1 MSIVQ
6 TNPAETL
13 DFRQVVQRANRT
25 IRMTKIILG
34 FLTWFAIT
42 ATTWLGLFALDNLL
56 DLPTALRFPFA
67 ITGLIVTI
75 AAFFNCVVE
84 ALRAHRSNEQV
95 ALMLEEQFGIEENVL
110 INTMQFEEM
119 GYSDTQK
126 EFIRETASA
135 ATTGWS
141 HVPIHQ
147 LWQPGRMAKWLA
159 AFAVLMSLWIAY
171 SVVAP
176 DYLNNAL
183 SRYAFAFQDTPPAA
197 AASLIMTPAED
208 LTIAEFDD
216 LDITLD
222 VTRFADSKQLVVY
235 PAIVYREGQGSVAN
249 DGTAGA
255 EVKMRPVVGNPSL
268 YQYTFETVRRSFSF
282 RIFVGGTYTHSV
294 QVTVDG
300 VTRIVESTFT
310 ITPPAYV
317 GQSPREQSGP
327 PYPVKC
333 LPASRLDLLVKLDK
347 PVESLVWQWPAG
359 SVPLQDT
366 GNQVWKGTIEVGD
379 TGGNYDLV
387 AVVKNLPNPIIL
399 SSGSVQLKTD
409 RKPEVH
415 YLDMEMS
422 HVVAPGATLPLR
434 FEGKDDYGMQNMKLT
449 LRRAKVG
456 SQPEAIRDWTFGPA
470 PGEQGQIQKRVDL
483 KIDASVFEPGNKYF
497 LEVHGDDFCPTSDS
511 GVSSALLVTVKDLDT
526 NLADGDSEL
535 KDLYAALERA
545 IVLQKQALE
554 GTQNLSVNIDDVWLD
569 VNRVKREDQ
578 DIQAALDAYRQKI
591 LDIQVNVRETLIKGV
606 QLAPDQSIHLAQ
618 RMQSIA
624 QMEAVDANHRAF
636 AAGRRRLH
644 GGELKRANGFGPG
657 TSFKNTKTQSVRF
670 KSQPARYFGLVIYS
684 AHGWEPRAYLEQLAL
699 VGEDTEEQKSPYLD
713 SSKWKLVA
721 SNVKDAQTALAFKD
735 GASKDGPHKV
745 TLETLPASFVFDMG
759 QQQAVTGI
767 ACKGGG
773 LQSPKGIAVYLTTDQ
788 APEIVP
794 VPLDQKRINGEF
806 KHLKTVQE
814 MIYNQLLA
822 LKGGEFE
829 KLEKDKNLELAKLLG
844 EDRNEAAPSADLAQ
858 AETNEKLKEW
868 TEAEEELDALRK
880 VITSKPTENLDE
892 DDEKDLSDLDLKK
905 LALKRDL
912 EEMAEDLARSEWDFA
927 DKSEID
933 LYEATL
939 HNIQDKLDEKNAEL
953 LALDSDKPKP
963 DMSHNL
969 DTVPQDSSQ
978 EIETGQQAPIAG
990 ALVEP
995 GQNEDAE
1002 DQGKLPDLGELAA
1015 ELPANLSELV
1025 SGLDDLGD
1033 PVPESG
1039 SELMDHNSPSGSPA
1053 SDNLDSASA
1062 AGQMAAQTPNPL
1074 AKTKGRGN
1082 IGRSGQS
1089 DGQMAASKAPAIPD
1103 NEVAM
1108 PARLVAGAG
1117 EDGQIVDEDNAPSSA
1132 IGLGKATGTATGF
1145 ADVGKLPPD
1154 ELNKLKEMLGA
1165 ADHKSKENIRG
1176 LLLALNRHNL
1186 PTTDLKRSLERLRQ
1200 IQSNQQGVD
1209 VRQTL
1214 NEAIKHMRRAETS
1227 LASAYE
1233 LRAQQVAD
1241 GTFSEAHQSDTTGGT
1256 VPAGY
1261 ENMVS
1266 NYFKAVA
1273 EESAKQK

>member
-1 MSIVQ
+1 MSIAQ
-6 TNPAETL
+6 MNPAQTL

-25 IRMTKIILG
+25 IRMTKVMLG
-34 FLTWFAIT
+34 VLTWFAIA
-42 ATTWLGLFALDNLL
+42 ATTWLSLFALDNLF
-56 DLPTALRFPFA
+56 DLPSALRFPFG
-67 ITGLIVTI
+67 IIGLIVTI
-75 AAFFNCVVE
+75 AAFFKCVVG
-84 ALRAHRSNEQV
+84 ALRAHLSNEQV
-95 ALMLEEQFGIEENVL
+95 ALMLEKQFGIEENVL

-119 GYSDTQK
+119 DYSDKQK
-126 EFIRETASA
+126 EFIRATASA

-141 HVPIHQ
+141 HVPLSQ
-147 LWQPGRMAKWLA
+147 LWQPGRMAIWWA
-159 AFAVLMSLWIAY
+159 AFALLMTIWIAY
-171 SVVAP
+171 SVLAP
-176 DYLNNAL
+176 DYLKNAF
-183 SRYAFAFQDTPPAA
+183 SRYAFSFQDTPPAA

-216 LDITLD
+216 LEITLD
-222 VTRFADSKQLVVY
+222 VTKFADGKRLVVY
-235 PAIVYREGQGSVAN
+235 PAIMYREGQGSVAN
-249 DGTAGA
+249 DGTIGA
-255 EVKMRPVVGNPSL
+255 EVKMRPVVGNPNL
-268 YQYTFETVRRSFSF
+268 YQYTFETVRRSFAF

-300 VTRIVESTFT
+300 VAKIVESSFKV
-310 ITPPAYV
+310 TPPAYV
-317 GQSPREQSGP
+317 AQPPREQSGP

-333 LPASRLDLLVKLDK
+333 LPASRLDLLVELDK

-359 SVPLQDT
+359 SVPLQDS

-387 AVVKNLPNPIIL
+387 AVVKNLPEPITL

-409 RKPEVH
+409 RKPEVN

-434 FEGKDDYGMQNMKLT
+434 FEGKDDYGMRDMKLT
-449 LRRAKVG
+449 LRRAKPG
-456 SQPEAIRDWTFGPA
+456 RQPETIRIWTFGPV
-470 PGEQGQIQKRVDL
+470 PGEQDRIQKRVDL

-497 LEVHGDDFCPTSDS
+497 LEVHGNDFCPTTDS
-511 GVSSALLVTVKDLDT
+511 GVSNALLVTVKDLDT
-526 NLADGDSEL
+526 NLADGDSDL

-578 DIQAALDAYRQKI
+578 DIQAALDAYREKI
-591 LDIQVNVRETLIKGV
+591 LALQVDVRETLIKGV
-606 QLAPDQSIHLAQ
+606 QLAPDQSVHMAV

-624 QMEAVDANHRAF
+624 EMEAVEANHRAF
-636 AAGRRRLH
+636 AAGRVRLH
-644 GGELKRANGFGPG
+644 AGELKRANGFGPG
-657 TSFKNTKTQSVRF
+657 TSFRNTKTQSVRF
-670 KSQPARYFGLVIYS
+670 KCQPARYFGLVIYS
-684 AHGWEPRAYLEQLAL
+684 AHGWSPRAFLEQLAL
-699 VGEDTEEQKSPYLD
+699 VGEDTEEKKSPYLG

-721 SNVKDAQTALAFKD
+721 SNVKDAQKAL
-735 GASKDGPHKV
+735 ASKDGPHKV
-745 TLETLPASFVFDMG
+745 TLDSLPASFVFDMG
-759 QQQAVTGI
+759 EEQAVTGI
-767 ACKGGG
+767 ACKGGV
-773 LQSPKGIAVYLTTDQ
+773 QSPKGIAVYLTTDQ
-788 APEIVP
+788 APEIAP
-794 VPLDQKRINGEF
+794 VALDQERIHGEF
-806 KHLKTVQE
+806 MHLKTVQE

-829 KLEKDKNLELAKLLG
+829 RLEKDKNLELAKLLG
-844 EDRNEAAPSADLAQ
+844 EDRDEAAPAADLAQ

-868 TEAEEELDALRK
+868 TEAEEELDALRN

-912 EEMAEDLARSEWDFA
+912 EELAEDLARSEWDFA
-927 DKSEID
+927 DKSEIE

-939 HNIQDKLDEKNAEL
+939 HNIQEKLEEKIPEL

-978 EIETGQQAPIAG
+978 EIETGQQQPISG

-1002 DQGKLPDLGELAA
+1002 DQGKLPDLGELPA
-1015 ELPANLSELV
+1015 ELPANISELV
-1025 SGLDDLGD
+1025 SGLDDLGA

-1082 IGRSGQS
+1082 IGRAGQS
-1089 DGQMAASKAPAIPD
+1089 EGQMAASKAPAIPD

-1132 IGLGKATGTATGF
+1132 IGLGKGTGIATGF

-1186 PTTDLKRSLERLRQ
+1186 PTTDLKRALERLRQ
-1200 IQSNQQGVD
+1200 IQSNKQGVD

-1214 NEAIKHMRRAETS
+1214 NEAMKHLRRAETS

-1233 LRAQQVAD
+1233 LRAQQIAD
-1241 GTFSEAHQSDTTGGT
+1241 GTFKDAHQGDTTGGT

-1273 EESAKQK
+1273 EESARKK

>member
-6 TNPAETL
+6 TNPAQTL
-13 DFRQVVQRANRT
+13 DFRQVVERANRT
-25 IRMTKIILG
+25 IRTTAVVLG

-42 ATTWLGLFALDNLL
+42 ATIWLSLFALDNLL
-56 DLPTALRFPFA
+56 DLPTALRFPFG
-67 ITGLIVTI
+67 IMGLIVTI
-75 AAFFNCVVE
+75 ATFFKSVVG
-84 ALRAHRSNEQV
+84 ALRTHRSNEQV

-119 GYSDTQK
+119 DYSDKQK
-126 EFIRETASA
+126 DFIRATASA

-141 HVPIHQ
+141 HVPLSQ
-147 LWQPGRMAKWLA
+147 LWQPGRMAIWWA
-159 AFAVLMSLWIAY
+159 AFAVLMTIWVAY
-171 SVVAP
+171 SIVAP
-176 DYLNNAL
+176 EYLKNAF
-183 SRYAFAFQDTPPAA
+183 SRYAFAFQDSPPAA

-216 LDITLD
+216 LNITLD
-222 VTRFADSKQLVVY
+222 VTKFAKGKQLVVY

-249 DGTAGA
+249 DGTVGA
-255 EVKMRPVVGNPSL
+255 EVKMRPVVGNPML
-268 YQYTFETVRRSFSF
+268 YQYTFETVRRSFAF
-282 RIFVGGTYTHSV
+282 RTFVGGTYTHSV
-294 QVTVDG
+294 QVTVDAA
-300 VTRIVESTFT
+300 TKIVESSFT
-310 ITPPAYV
+310 VTPPAYV
-317 GQSPREQSGP
+317 AQPSREQSGP

-359 SVPLQDT
+359 NVPLQDT
-366 GNQVWKGTIEVGD
+366 GNQVWKGTIEIGD

-387 AVVKNLPNPIIL
+387 AVVKNLPKPITL

-409 RKPEVH
+409 RKPEVN

-422 HVVAPGATLPLR
+422 QVVTPGATLPLR
-434 FEGKDDYGMQNMKLT
+434 FEGKDDYGMRDMKLT

-456 SQPEAIRDWTFGPA
+456 SPPEAIRNWKFGPA
-470 PGEQGQIQKRVDL
+470 PGEQDRIQKRVDL
-483 KIDASVFEPGNKYF
+483 KIDASVLEPGNKYF
-497 LEVHGDDFCPTSDS
+497 LEVHGDDFCPTTDS
-511 GVSSALLVTVKDLDT
+511 GVSNALLITVKNLDT
-526 NLADGDSEL
+526 NLASSESGMV
-535 KDLYAALERA
+535 DLYAALERA
-545 IVLQKQALE
+545 IVLQRQALE

-569 VNRVKREDQ
+569 VNRVKRGDQ
-578 DIQAALDAYRQKI
+578 DIQAALDAYREKI
-591 LDIQVNVRETLIKGV
+591 LALQVNVRETLIKGV
-606 QLAPDQSIHLAQ
+606 QLAPDQGIHLAV

-624 QMEAVDANHRAF
+624 EMEAVTANHRAF
-636 AAGRRRLH
+636 AAGRARLNA
-644 GGELKRANGFGPG
+644 GPLKRANGFGPG
-657 TSFKNTKTQSVRF
+657 TSFRNTKTQSVRF
-670 KSQPARYFGLVIYS
+670 KSQPARYFGLVIDS
-684 AHGWEPRAYLEQLAL
+684 AHGWSAKAYLEQLAL

-713 SSKWKLVA
+713 SASWKLVS
-721 SNVKDAQTALAFKD
+721 SNVKDAQTALA
-735 GASKDGPHKV
+735 SKDGPHKV
-745 TLETLPASFVFDMG
+745 TLDSLPASFVFDMG
-759 QQQAVTGI
+759 EEQAVTGI
-767 ACKGGG
+767 ACVGSG
-773 LQSPKGIAVYLTTDQ
+773 LQSPKGIAVYLTTEQ
-788 APEIVP
+788 APEIVT
-794 VPLDQKRINGEF
+794 VALDQERINGEF
-806 KHLKTVQE
+806 KYLKTVQE

-844 EDRNEAAPSADLAQ
+844 EDRNEAAPAADLAQ
-858 AETNEKLKEW
+858 TEIDEKLKEW
-868 TEAEEELDALRK
+868 TNAEEELDAMRK

-912 EEMAEDLARSEWDFA
+912 EELAEDLARDEWDFA

-939 HNIQDKLDEKNAEL
+939 HNIQDKLDDKIADL

-969 DTVPQDSSQ
+969 DTVPQDKSR
-978 EIETGQQAPIAG
+978 EIETGQQAPASG

-1002 DQGKLPDLGELAA
+1002 DQGKLANLGELPA
-1015 ELPANLSELV
+1015 ELPLNISELTL
-1025 SGLDDLGD
+1025 GLDDLGA

-1062 AGQMAAQTPNPL
+1062 AGQMTDQTPNPL
-1074 AKTKGRGN
+1074 AKAKGRGN
-1082 IGRSGQS
+1082 LGRSGQS
-1089 DGQMAASKAPAIPD
+1089 EGQMAASKAPAIPD

-1132 IGLGKATGTATGF
+1132 IGLGKGTGTATGF

-1154 ELNKLKEMLGA
+1154 ELNKLKQMMGA

-1200 IQSNQQGVD
+1200 IQSNKQGVD

-1233 LRAQQVAD
+1233 LRAQQIAD
-1241 GTFSEAHQSDTTGGT
+1241 GTFKNAHQSDTTGGT

-1266 NYFKAVA
+1266 AYTKAVA

>member
-6 TNPAETL
+6 TSPTQTL
-13 DFRQVVQRANRT
+13 DFKQVIERANRT
-25 IRMTKIILG
+25 IRMTRVMLG

-42 ATTWLGLFALDNLL
+42 ATIWLSLFALDNLL
-56 DLPTALRFPFA
+56 DLPTALRFPFG

-75 AAFFNCVVE
+75 VAFVKCVVG
-84 ALRAHRSNEQV
+84 ALRTHRSNEQV
-95 ALMLEEQFGIEENVL
+95 ALMLEKQFGIEENVL

-119 GYSDTQK
+119 DYSDKQK
-126 EFIRETASA
+126 DFIRATASA

-141 HVPIHQ
+141 HVPLRE
-147 LWQPGRMAKWLA
+147 LWQPGRMAKWCS
-159 AFAVLMSLWIAY
+159 AFAVLMAIWIAY
-171 SVVAP
+171 SAIAP
-176 DYLNNAL
+176 DYLQNAFT
-183 SRYAFAFQDTPPAA
+183 RYAFAFQDSPPAA
-197 AASLIMTPAED
+197 AASLIMSPAEN

-216 LDITLD
+216 LDISLD
-222 VTRFADSKQLVVY
+222 VTKFADGKQLMIY
-235 PAIVYREGQGSVAN
+235 PAIVYREGQGSVAS
-249 DGTAGA
+249 DGTVGA
-255 EVKMRPVVGNPSL
+255 EVKMRPVIGNPNL
-268 YQYTFETVRRSFSF
+268 YQYTFEAVRRSFSF
-282 RIFVGGTYTHSV
+282 RIFVGGTYTRSV
-294 QVTVDG
+294 QVTVNAA
-300 VTRIVESTFT
+300 TKIVEAGFT

-317 GQSPREQSGP
+317 AQPPREQSGP

-333 LPASRLDLLVKLDK
+333 LPASRLDLTVKLDK

-387 AVVKNLPNPIIL
+387 AVVRNLPNPIIL

-409 RKPEVH
+409 RKPEVN
-415 YLDMEMS
+415 YLDMELS
-422 HVVAPGATLPLR
+422 HVVSPGATLPLR
-434 FEGKDDYGMQNMKLT
+434 FEGKDDYGMQDMKLT

-456 SQPEAIRDWTFGPA
+456 SQPDAIRDWTFGSA
-470 PGEQGQIQKRVDL
+470 PGELDRIQKRVDL

-497 LEVHGDDFCPTSDS
+497 LEVHGNDFCPTTDS
-511 GVSSALLVTVKDLDT
+511 GVSDALLVTVKDLNT
-526 NLADGDSEL
+526 NLADGDSDL

-554 GTQNLSVNIDDVWLD
+554 GTQNLSVNINEVWLD
-569 VNRVKREDQ
+569 VNRVKREDK
-578 DIQAALDAYRQKI
+578 DIQAALDAYREKI
-591 LDIQVNVRETLIKGV
+591 LELQVNVRETLIKGV
-606 QLAPDQSIHLAQ
+606 QLAPDQSIHMAV

-624 QMEAVDANHRAF
+624 KMEAVEANHRAF
-636 AAGRRRLH
+636 AAGRVRLH
-644 GGELKRANGFGPG
+644 AGKLKRANGFGPG
-657 TSFKNTKTQSVRF
+657 TSFNNTRTQSVRF
-670 KSQPARYFGLVIYS
+670 KSQPARYFGLVIDS
-684 AHGWEPRAYLEQLAL
+684 AHGWSPRTYLEQLAL
-699 VGEDTEEQKSPYLD
+699 VGEDTKEKKSPYLD
-713 SSKWKLVA
+713 SSKWKLVD
-721 SNVKDAQTALAFKD
+721 SNVKDARNALAV
-735 GASKDGPHKV
+735 SKGTQAPRV
-745 TLETLPASFVFDMG
+745 LLEKLPATFVFDMG
-759 QQQAVTGI
+759 EEQAVTGI
-767 ACKGGG
+767 ACRGGSEK
-773 LQSPKGIAVYLTTDQ
+773 SPRDIAVYLTTDQ

-794 VPLDQKRINGEF
+794 VALDQERIHGEF

-829 KLEKDKNLELAKLLG
+829 RLEKDKNLELAKLLG
-844 EDRNEAAPSADLAQ
+844 EDRNEAAPAADLAQ

-868 TEAEEELDALRK
+868 TEMEEELDALRN

-939 HNIQDKLDEKNAEL
+939 HNIQDKLDDKIADL

-978 EIETGQQAPIAG
+978 EIETGQQAPISG

-1002 DQGKLPDLGELAA
+1002 DQGKLPNLGELPA
-1015 ELPANLSELV
+1015 ELPANISGLV
-1025 SGLDDLGD
+1025 SGLDDLGA

-1082 IGRSGQS
+1082 IGRAGQS
-1089 DGQMAASKAPAIPD
+1089 EGQMAASKAPAIPD

-1117 EDGQIVDEDNAPSSA
+1117 EDGQIVDEDNAPASA
-1132 IGLGKATGTATGF
+1132 VGLGKGTGTATGF

-1186 PTTDLKRSLERLRQ
+1186 PTTDLKRALERLRQ
-1200 IQSNQQGVD
+1200 IQSNKQGVD

-1233 LRAQQVAD
+1233 LRAQQIAD
-1241 GTFSEAHQSDTTGGT
+1241 GTFKDAHQSDTTGGT

-1273 EESAKQK
+1273 EESARKK

>member
-1 MSIVQ
+1 M
-6 TNPAETL
+6 
-13 DFRQVVQRANRT
+13 DFRQVVQRANGT
-25 IRMTKIILG
+25 IRMTKVMLG
-34 FLTWFAIT
+34 FLTWFAIA

-56 DLPTALRFPFA
+56 DLPSALRFPFA
-67 ITGLIVTI
+67 ITGLIITI
-75 AAFFNCVVE
+75 GAFLKCVVG
-84 ALRAHRSNEQV
+84 ALNTHRSNEQV

-119 GYSDTQK
+119 GYSDKQK
-126 EFIRETASA
+126 DFIRATASA

-141 HVPIHQ
+141 HVPLRE
-147 LWQPGRMAKWLA
+147 LWQPGRMAKWSA
-159 AFAVLMSLWIAY
+159 VFAVLMSLWIAY

-176 DYLNNAL
+176 GYLDNAF
-183 SRYAFAFQDTPPAA
+183 SRYAFSFRDTAPAA
-197 AASLIMTPAED
+197 AASLIMSPAED
-208 LTIAEFDD
+208 RTIAEFDD

-222 VTRFADSKQLVVY
+222 VTKFADGKQLVVY

-249 DGTAGA
+249 DGTVGA
-255 EVKMRPVVGNPSL
+255 EVKMRPVVGNSNL
-268 YQYTFETVRRSFSF
+268 YQYTFETVRRSFAF
-282 RIFVGGTYTHSV
+282 RVFVGGTYTRSV
-294 QVTVDG
+294 QVTVNAA
-300 VTRIVESTFT
+300 TKIVESRFT

-317 GQSPREQSGP
+317 AQPPREQSGP

-359 SVPLQDT
+359 SVPLQDS
-366 GNQVWKGTIEVGD
+366 GNQVWKGTIDVGD

-387 AVVKNLPNPIIL
+387 AVVKNLPKPITL

-409 RKPEVH
+409 RKPEVN
-415 YLDMEMS
+415 YLDMELS
-422 HVVAPGATLPLR
+422 HVVSPGATLPLR
-434 FEGKDDYGMQNMKLT
+434 FEGKDDYGMQDMKLT
-449 LRRAKVG
+449 LRRAKAG
-456 SQPEAIRDWTFGPA
+456 SPPEAIRSWTFGPA
-470 PGEQGQIQKRVDL
+470 PGEQDRIQKRVDL

-497 LEVHGDDFCPTSDS
+497 LEVHGNDFCPTTDS
-511 GVSSALLVTVKDLDT
+511 GVSNALLVTVKNLDT
-526 NLADGDSEL
+526 NLADGDSDL

-545 IVLQKQALE
+545 IVLQKQAME
-554 GTQNLSVNIDDVWLD
+554 GTQNLSVNIDGVWLD
-569 VNRVKREDQ
+569 VNRVKREDK
-578 DIQAALDAYRQKI
+578 DIQSALDAYREKI
-591 LDIQVNVRETLIKGV
+591 LGLQVNVRETLIKGV
-606 QLAPDQSIHLAQ
+606 QLAPDQGIHLAQ

-624 QMEAVDANHRAF
+624 QMEAVEANHRAF
-636 AAGRRRLH
+636 AAGRARLNA
-644 GGELKRANGFGPG
+644 GELKRSNGFGPG
-657 TSFKNTKTQSVRF
+657 TSFRNTKTQSVRF
-670 KSQPARYFGLVIYS
+670 KSQPARYFGLVIDS
-684 AHGWEPRAYLEQLAL
+684 AHGWSAKAYLEQLAL
-699 VGEDTEEQKSPYLD
+699 VGEDTEEKKSPYLD
-713 SSKWKLVA
+713 SAGWKLV
-721 SNVKDAQTALAFKD
+721 SSSVKDAQKAL
-735 GASKDGPHKV
+735 ASKDGPHKI
-745 TLETLPASFVFDMG
+745 TLDSLPASFVFDMG
-759 QQQAVTGI
+759 EEQAVTGI
-767 ACKGGG
+767 ACVGSGV
-773 LQSPKGIAVYLTTDQ
+773 QSPKGIAVYLTTDR

-794 VPLDQKRINGEF
+794 VALDQERINGEF
-806 KHLKTVQE
+806 KRLKTVQE

-844 EDRNEAAPSADLAQ
+844 EDRNEAAPAADLAQ

-868 TEAEEELDALRK
+868 TDAEEELDALRK

-905 LALKRDL
+905 LALTRDL
-912 EEMAEDLARSEWDFA
+912 EELAEDLARDDWDFA

-939 HNIQDKLDEKNAEL
+939 HNIQDKLDDKIADL

-969 DTVPQDSSQ
+969 DTVPQDSSK
-978 EIETGQQAPIAG
+978 EIETGQQKPMGG

-1002 DQGKLPDLGELAA
+1002 DQGKLANLGELPA
-1015 ELPANLSELV
+1015 ELPLNLSELV
-1025 SGLDDLGD
+1025 SGLDDLGA

-1082 IGRSGQS
+1082 IGRAGQS
-1089 DGQMAASKAPAIPD
+1089 EGQMAASKAPAIPD

-1132 IGLGKATGTATGF
+1132 IGLGKGTGTATGF

-1154 ELNKLKEMLGA
+1154 ELNKLKEMMGA

-1186 PTTDLKRSLERLRQ
+1186 PTTDLKRALERLRQ
-1200 IQSNQQGVD
+1200 LQSNKQGVD

-1233 LRAQQVAD
+1233 LRAQQIAD
-1241 GTFSEAHQSDTTGGT
+1241 GTFKDAHQADTTGGT

-1266 NYFKAVA
+1266 KYFKAVA
-1273 EESAKQK
+1273 EESAKQR

>member
-1 MSIVQ
+1 MSIAQ
-6 TNPAETL
+6 TNLGQTL
-13 DFRQVVQRANRT
+13 DFRQVVERANRT
-25 IRMTKIILG
+25 IRTTAVVLG
-34 FLTWFAIT
+34 FFTWFAIA
-42 ATTWLGLFALDNLL
+42 ATTWLSLFALDNLL
-56 DLPTALRFPFA
+56 DLPSALRFPFG
-67 ITGLIVTI
+67 IIGLIVTI
-75 AAFFNCVVE
+75 AVFFKCVVG
-84 ALRAHRSNEQV
+84 ALRTHLSNEQV
-95 ALMLEEQFGIEENVL
+95 ALMLEKQFGIEENVL

-119 GYSDTQK
+119 GYSDKQTD
-126 EFIRETASA
+126 FIRATASA
-135 ATTGWS
+135 ATTEWS
-141 HVPIHQ
+141 HVPLRE
-147 LWQPGRMAKWLA
+147 LWQPGRLAKWLA
-159 AFAVLMSLWIAY
+159 AFALLMSFWIAY
-171 SVVAP
+171 SVLAP
-176 DYLNNAL
+176 DYLRNAF
-183 SRYAFAFQDTPPAA
+183 SRYAFSFQDTPPAA
-197 AASLIMTPAED
+197 AASLVMTPAED

-222 VTRFADSKQLVVY
+222 VTKFAGGKQLMVY
-235 PAIVYREGQGSVAN
+235 PAIVYREGQGTVPN
-249 DGTAGA
+249 DGTVGA
-255 EVKMRPVVGNPSL
+255 EVKMRPVVGNPNL
-268 YQYTFETVRRSFSF
+268 YQYTFETVRRSFAF

-300 VTRIVESTFT
+300 VTKIVESSFT
-310 ITPPAYV
+310 VTPPAYV
-317 GQSPREQSGP
+317 AQPPRQQTGP

-333 LPASRLDLLVKLDK
+333 LPASQLDLLVKLDK
-347 PVESLVWQWPAG
+347 PVESLVWEWPAG

-387 AVVKNLPNPIIL
+387 AVVKNLPEPITL

-409 RKPEVH
+409 RKPEVN
-415 YLDMEMS
+415 YLDMELS
-422 HVVAPGATLPLR
+422 HVVTPGATLPLR
-434 FEGKDDYGMQNMKLT
+434 FEGRDDYGLRDMKLT
-449 LRRAKVG
+449 LRRAKAG
-456 SQPEAIRDWTFGPA
+456 SQPEAIRDWTFGSA
-470 PGEQGQIQKRVDL
+470 PGEQDRIQKRVDL
-483 KIDASVFEPGNKYF
+483 RIDASVFEPGNKYF
-497 LEVHGDDFCPTSDS
+497 LEVHGNDFCPTTDS
-511 GVSSALLVTVKDLDT
+511 GVSDALLVTVKDLNT
-526 NLADGDSEL
+526 NLAESDSEL

-578 DIQAALDAYRQKI
+578 DIQAALDAYREKI
-591 LDIQVNVRETLIKGV
+591 LKLQVNVRETLIKGV
-606 QLAPDQSIHLAQ
+606 KLAPDQSIHMAI
-618 RMQSIA
+618 RMQSISGN
-624 QMEAVDANHRAF
+624 EAVEANHRAF
-636 AAGRRRLH
+636 AAGRVRLYA
-644 GGELKRANGFGPG
+644 GELKRANGFGPG

-684 AHGWEPRAYLEQLAL
+684 AHGWSPKAYLEQLAL
-699 VGEDTEEQKSPYLD
+699 VGEDTAEKKSRYLD

-721 SNVKDAQTALAFKD
+721 SNVKDAQMALD
-735 GASKDGPHKV
+735 SKDGPHKI
-745 TLETLPASFVFDMG
+745 TLDSLPASFVFDMG
-759 QQQAVTGI
+759 EEQAVTGI
-767 ACKGGG
+767 ACLGSG

-788 APEIVP
+788 APKIVP
-794 VPLDQKRINGEF
+794 MALEQERINGEF

-829 KLEKDKNLELAKLLG
+829 KLEKGKNLELAKLLG
-844 EDRNEAAPSADLAQ
+844 EDRNEAAPAADLAQ
-858 AETNEKLKEW
+858 AETDEKLKEW

-912 EEMAEDLARSEWDFA
+912 EELAEDLARSEWDFA
-927 DKSEID
+927 DKSEIE

-939 HNIQDKLDEKNAEL
+939 HNIQDRLDEKIPDL

-978 EIETGQQAPIAG
+978 EIETGQQQPISG

-1002 DQGKLPDLGELAA
+1002 DQGKLPDLGELPA
-1015 ELPANLSELV
+1015 ELPANISELV
-1025 SGLDDLGD
+1025 SGLDDLGP

-1082 IGRSGQS
+1082 IGRAGQS

-1117 EDGQIVDEDNAPSSA
+1117 EDGQIVDEDNSPSSA
-1132 IGLGKATGTATGF
+1132 IGLGKGTGSATGF

-1186 PTTDLKRSLERLRQ
+1186 PTTDLKRALERLRQ
-1200 IQSNQQGVD
+1200 IRSNKQGVD

-1214 NEAIKHMRRAETS
+1214 NEAINHMRRAETS
-1227 LASAYE
+1227 LAGAYE
-1233 LRAQQVAD
+1233 LRAQQIAD
-1241 GTFSEAHQSDTTGGT
+1241 GTFKDTRQADTTGGA
-1256 VPAGY
+1256 VAAGY

-1266 NYFKAVA
+1266 EYFKAVA
-1273 EESAKQK
+1273 EESAKRK

>member
-6 TNPAETL
+6 SSPTQTL
-13 DFRQVVQRANRT
+13 DFRQVVERANRT
-25 IRMTKIILG
+25 IHRTAVVLG

-42 ATTWLGLFALDNLL
+42 ATIWLSLFALDNLL

-67 ITGLIVTI
+67 ITGLIVTLG
-75 AAFFNCVVE
+75 AFFKCVVG
-84 ALRAHRSNEQV
+84 ALRTRRNNEQV
-95 ALMLEEQFGIEENVL
+95 ALLLEEQFGIEENVL

-119 GYSDTQK
+119 GYSEKQK
-126 EFIRETASA
+126 DFIRATASA
-135 ATTGWS
+135 ATSGWS
-141 HVPIHQ
+141 HVPLRQ
-147 LWQPGRMAKWLA
+147 LWQPGQMAIWWA
-159 AFAVLMSLWIAY
+159 AFALLMTIWVAY
-171 SVVAP
+171 SIIAP
-176 DYLNNAL
+176 EYLLNAF
-183 SRYAFAFQDTPPAA
+183 SRYAFSFEDSPPAA
-197 AASLIMTPAED
+197 AASLIMTPDED

-222 VTRFADSKQLVVY
+222 VTKFAAGEQLMVY
-235 PAIVYREGQGSVAN
+235 PAIVYREGQGSVAS
-249 DGTAGA
+249 DGTIGA
-255 EVKMRPVVGNPSL
+255 EVKMRPVVGNPML
-268 YQYTFETVRRSFSF
+268 YQYTFETVRRSFAF

-294 QVTVDG
+294 QVTVDAA
-300 VTRIVESTFT
+300 TKIVESSFT

-317 GQSPREQSGP
+317 AQSPREQSGP

-333 LPASRLDLLVKLDK
+333 LPASRLDLLAKLDK
-347 PVESLVWQWPAG
+347 PVESLVWKWPAG
-359 SVPLQDT
+359 DVPLQDT

-379 TGGNYDLV
+379 SGGNYDLV
-387 AVVKNLPNPIIL
+387 AVVKNLPKPVTL

-409 RKPEVH
+409 RKPEVN

-422 HVVAPGATLPLR
+422 QVVTPGATLPLR
-434 FEGKDDYGMQNMKLT
+434 FEGKDDYGMRDMKLT

-456 SQPEAIRDWTFGPA
+456 SQPEAIRNWTFGTA
-470 PGEQGQIQKRVDL
+470 PGEQGRIQKRVDL
-483 KIDASVFEPGNKYF
+483 KIDASVFQPGNKYF
-497 LEVHGDDFCPTSDS
+497 LQVHGDDFCPTTDS
-511 GVSSALLVTVKDLDT
+511 GVSDALLVTVKDLDT

-554 GTQNLSVNIDDVWLD
+554 GTQSLSVNIDDVWLD
-569 VNRVKREDQ
+569 VNRLPRSDK
-578 DIQAALDAYRQKI
+578 DIQSALDAYREKI
-591 LDIQVNVRETLIKGV
+591 LALQVNVRETLIKGV
-606 QLAPDQSIHLAQ
+606 QLAPDQGIHMAK

-624 QMEAVDANHRAF
+624 ENEGVEANHRAF
-636 AAGRRRLH
+636 TAGRTRLNA
-644 GGELKRANGFGPG
+644 GPLKRANGFGPD
-657 TSFKNTKTQSVRF
+657 TSFKNTKTQAVRF
-670 KSQPARYFGLVIYS
+670 KSQPARYFGLVISS
-684 AHGWEPRAYLEQLAL
+684 AHGWSPKAYLEQLSL

-713 SSKWKLVA
+713 SSGWKLVS
-721 SNVKDAQTALAFKD
+721 SNVKDAKKALAV
-735 GASKDGPHKV
+735 SKGTEAPRV
-745 TLETLPASFVFDMG
+745 LLEKLPSTFVFDMG
-759 QQQAVTGI
+759 EEQAVTGL
-767 ACKGGG
+767 ACRGGTT
-773 LQSPKGIAVYLTTDQ
+773 QSPKGIAVYLTTDQ

-794 VPLDQKRINGEF
+794 VALDQESINDEF

-844 EDRNEAAPSADLAQ
+844 EDRHEAAPASDLAQ

-868 TEAEEELDALRK
+868 TEMEEELDALRK
-880 VITSKPTENLDE
+880 VITSKATEDLDE
-892 DDEKDLSDLDLKK
+892 GDEKDLSDLDLKK

-912 EEMAEDLARSEWDFA
+912 EELAEDLAREQWDFA

-939 HNIQDKLDEKNAEL
+939 HNIKDKLDEEIPDL

-969 DTVPQDSSQ
+969 DTVPQDTKQ
-978 EIETGQQAPIAG
+978 EIETGQQAPISG

-1002 DQGKLPDLGELAA
+1002 DQGKLADLGELPA
-1015 ELPANLSELV
+1015 ELPVNISELV
-1025 SGLDDLGD
+1025 SGLDDLGA

-1074 AKTKGRGN
+1074 AKAKGRGN
-1082 IGRSGQS
+1082 IGRAGQS
-1089 DGQMAASKAPAIPD
+1089 DGEMAGSKAPAIPD

-1108 PARLVAGAG
+1108 PARLSDTPASDG
-1117 EDGQIVDEDNAPSSA
+1117 EVTDEDNAPATSV
-1132 IGLGKATGTATGF
+1132 GLGKGTGMATGF
-1145 ADVGKLPPD
+1145 AEMGKLPPD
-1154 ELNKLKEMLGA
+1154 ALNKLKMLMGA

-1186 PTTDLKRSLERLRQ
+1186 PTTDLKRALERLRQ
-1200 IQSNQQGVD
+1200 IQSNKQGVD

-1214 NEAIKHMRRAETS
+1214 NEAMKHVRRAETS
-1227 LASAYE
+1227 LAAAYE
-1233 LRAQQVAD
+1233 LRRQQVAD
-1241 GTFSEAHQSDTTGGT
+1241 GTFSDAHQSDTTGGT

-1261 ENMVS
+1261 ESMVS
-1266 NYFKAVA
+1266 AYTKAVA
-1273 EESAKQK
+1273 EESAKQ

>member
-1 MSIVQ
+1 MSILQ
-6 TNPAETL
+6 SSPTQTL
-13 DFRQVVQRANRT
+13 DFRRVVERANRT
-25 IRMTKIILG
+25 IRRTAVVLG

-42 ATTWLGLFALDNLL
+42 ATIWLSLFALDNLL

-67 ITGLIVTI
+67 ITGLIVTLG
-75 AAFFNCVVE
+75 AFFKCVVG
-84 ALRAHRSNEQV
+84 ALITRRNNEQV

-119 GYSDTQK
+119 DYSDKQK
-126 EFIRETASA
+126 EFIQATASA
-135 ATTGWS
+135 ATIGWS
-141 HVPIHQ
+141 HVPLRQ
-147 LWQPGRMAKWLA
+147 LWQPGRMAIWWA
-159 AFAVLMSLWIAY
+159 AFALLMMTWVAY
-171 SVVAP
+171 SIIAP
-176 DYLNNAL
+176 EYLRSAF
-183 SRYAFAFQDTPPAA
+183 SRYAFSFEDSPPAA
-197 AASLIMTPAED
+197 AASLIMSPAED
-208 LTIAEFDD
+208 VTIAEFDD
-216 LDITLD
+216 LNISLD
-222 VTRFADSKQLVVY
+222 VTKFAADKQLTIY

-249 DGTAGA
+249 DGTVGA
-255 EVKMRPVVGNPSL
+255 EVKMRPVVGNPML

-282 RIFVGGTYTHSV
+282 RIFVGGTYTRSV
-294 QVTVDG
+294 QVTVDAA
-300 VTRIVESTFT
+300 TKIVESSFT

-317 GQSPREQSGP
+317 AQPPREQSGP

-333 LPASRLDLLVKLDK
+333 LPASGLDLLVKLDK

-387 AVVKNLPNPIIL
+387 AVVKNLPKPITL

-409 RKPEVH
+409 RKPEVN

-422 HVVAPGATLPLR
+422 QVVTPGATLPLR
-434 FEGKDDYGMQNMKLT
+434 FEGKDDYGMRDMKLT

-456 SQPEAIRDWTFGPA
+456 SPPEAIRNWTFGPA
-470 PGEQGQIQKRVDL
+470 PGEQDRIQKRVDL

-497 LEVHGDDFCPTSDS
+497 LEVHGDDFCPTTDS
-511 GVSSALLVTVKDLDT
+511 GVSNALLITVKNLDT
-526 NLADGDSEL
+526 NLAASESDL

-569 VNRVKREDQ
+569 VNRVKREDK
-578 DIQAALDAYRQKI
+578 DIQAALDAYREKI
-591 LDIQVNVRETLIKGV
+591 LDLQVNVRETLIKGV
-606 QLAPDQSIHLAQ
+606 QLAPDQGIHLAM

-624 QMEAVDANHRAF
+624 QMEAVEANHRAF
-636 AAGRRRLH
+636 AAGRTRLNA
-644 GGELKRANGFGPG
+644 GPLKRANGFGPG
-657 TSFKNTKTQSVRF
+657 TSFRNTKTQNVRF
-670 KSQPARYFGLVIYS
+670 KSQPARYFGLVIDS
-684 AHGWEPRAYLEQLAL
+684 AHGWSAKAYLEQLAL

-721 SNVKDAQTALAFKD
+721 SNVKDAQTALA
-735 GASKDGPHKV
+735 SNDGPHKV
-745 TLETLPASFVFDMG
+745 TLDSLPASFVFDMG
-759 QQQAVTGI
+759 EEQAVTGI
-767 ACKGGG
+767 ACVGGG
-773 LQSPKGIAVYLTTDQ
+773 VQSPKGIAVYLTTDQ

-794 VPLDQKRINGEF
+794 VALDQERINGEF

-844 EDRNEAAPSADLAQ
+844 EDRNEAAPAADLAQ

-912 EEMAEDLARSEWDFA
+912 EELAEDLARDEWDFA

-939 HNIQDKLDEKNAEL
+939 HNIQDKLDEKIADL

-969 DTVPQDSSQ
+969 DTVPQDKSR
-978 EIETGQQAPIAG
+978 EIETGQQAPASG

-1002 DQGKLPDLGELAA
+1002 DQGKLPNLGELPA
-1015 ELPANLSELV
+1015 ELPLSISEL
-1025 SGLDDLGD
+1025 SKGLDDLGA

-1062 AGQMAAQTPNPL
+1062 AGQMTDQTPNPL
-1074 AKTKGRGN
+1074 AKAKGRGN
-1082 IGRSGQS
+1082 LGRSGQAE
-1089 DGQMAASKAPAIPD
+1089 GQMAAGKAPAIPD

-1132 IGLGKATGTATGF
+1132 VGLGKGTGTATGF

-1154 ELNKLKEMLGA
+1154 ELNKLKQMMGA

-1200 IQSNQQGVD
+1200 IQSNKQGVD

-1241 GTFSEAHQSDTTGGT
+1241 GTFKDAHQSDTTGGT

-1266 NYFKAVA
+1266 AYTKAVA

>member
-1 MSIVQ
+1 MSIAQ
-6 TNPAETL
+6 TSPTQTL
-13 DFRQVVQRANRT
+13 DFRQVVQRANGT
-25 IRMTKIILG
+25 IRMTKVILG
-34 FLTWFAIT
+34 FLTWFAIA

-67 ITGLIVTI
+67 IMGLIVTI
-75 AAFFNCVVE
+75 GAFFKCVVG
-84 ALRAHRSNEQV
+84 ALRTHRSNEQV

-119 GYSDTQK
+119 GYSDKQK
-126 EFIRETASA
+126 DFIRATASA

-141 HVPIHQ
+141 HVPLRE
-147 LWQPGRMAKWLA
+147 LWQPARMAKWLA
-159 AFAVLMSLWIAY
+159 VFAVLMSLWIAY

-176 DYLNNAL
+176 DYLKNAF
-183 SRYAFAFQDTPPAA
+183 SRYAFSFQDTAPAA

-222 VTRFADSKQLVVY
+222 VTKFADGKQLVVY

-249 DGTAGA
+249 DGTVGA
-255 EVKMRPVVGNPSL
+255 EVKMRPVVGNPNL

-300 VTRIVESTFT
+300 VTKIVESTFT

-317 GQSPREQSGP
+317 AQSPREQSGP

-333 LPASRLDLLVKLDK
+333 LPASRLDVLVKLDK

-387 AVVKNLPNPIIL
+387 AVVKNLPKPITL
-399 SSGSVQLKTD
+399 TSGSVQLKTD
-409 RKPEVH
+409 RKPEVN

-422 HVVAPGATLPLR
+422 RVVTPGATLPLR
-434 FEGKDDYGMQNMKLT
+434 FEGKDDYGMRDMKLT

-456 SQPEAIRDWTFGPA
+456 SPPEAIRNWAYGSA
-470 PGEQGQIQKRVDL
+470 PGEQDRIQKRVDL

-497 LEVHGDDFCPTSDS
+497 LEVHGDDFCPTTDS
-511 GVSSALLVTVKDLDT
+511 GVSNALLITVKNLDT
-526 NLADGDSEL
+526 NLAASDSDL
-535 KDLYAALERA
+535 RDLYAALERA

-569 VNRVKREDQ
+569 VYRVKREDK
-578 DIQAALDAYRQKI
+578 DIQAALDAYREKI
-591 LDIQVNVRETLIKGV
+591 LALQVEVRETLIKGV
-606 QLAPDQSIHLAQ
+606 QLAPDQGIHLAL

-624 QMEAVDANHRAF
+624 QMEAVEANHRAF
-636 AAGRRRLH
+636 AAGRTRLNA
-644 GGELKRANGFGPG
+644 GPLKRANGFGPG
-657 TSFKNTKTQSVRF
+657 TSFRNTKTQSVRF
-670 KSQPARYFGLVIYS
+670 KSQPARYFGLVIDS
-684 AHGWEPRAYLEQLAL
+684 AHGWSAKAYLEQLAL

-713 SSKWKLVA
+713 SASWKLVS
-721 SNVKDAQTALAFKD
+721 SNVKDAQTALA
-735 GASKDGPHKV
+735 SKDGPHKV
-745 TLETLPASFVFDMG
+745 TLDSLPASFVFDMG
-759 QQQAVTGI
+759 EEQAVTGI
-767 ACKGGG
+767 ACVGSGV
-773 LQSPKGIAVYLTTDQ
+773 QSPKGIAVYLTTEQ

-794 VPLDQKRINGEF
+794 VALDQERINGEF

-844 EDRNEAAPSADLAQ
+844 EDRNEAAPAADLAQ
-858 AETNEKLKEW
+858 AEINEKLKEW
-868 TEAEEELDALRK
+868 TDAEEELDALRK

-912 EEMAEDLARSEWDFA
+912 EELAEDLARDEWDFA

-939 HNIQDKLDEKNAEL
+939 HNIQDKLDDKIADL

-978 EIETGQQAPIAG
+978 EIETGQQAPVSG

-1002 DQGKLPDLGELAA
+1002 DQGKLPDLGELPA
-1015 ELPANLSELV
+1015 ELPLNISELV
-1025 SGLDDLGD
+1025 SGLDDLGA

-1074 AKTKGRGN
+1074 AKAKGRGN
-1082 IGRSGQS
+1082 LGRSGQS
-1089 DGQMAASKAPAIPD
+1089 EGQMAAGKAPAIPD

-1132 IGLGKATGTATGF
+1132 VGLGKGTGTATGF

-1154 ELNKLKEMLGA
+1154 ELNKLKEMMGA

-1200 IQSNQQGVD
+1200 IQSNKQGVD

-1214 NEAIKHMRRAETS
+1214 NEAIKHMRRAETL

-1241 GTFSEAHQSDTTGGT
+1241 GTFSEAHHSDTTGGT

-1266 NYFKAVA
+1266 AYTKAVA

>member
-1 MSIVQ
+1 MSIAQ
-6 TNPAETL
+6 TSPSQTS
-13 DFRQVVQRANRT
+13 DFRSVIERANRT
-25 IRMTKIILG
+25 IRMTRVMLG
-34 FLTWFAIT
+34 ILTWFAIT
-42 ATTWLGLFALDNLL
+42 AMIWLGLFALDNLL
-56 DLPTALRFPFA
+56 DLPSALRFPFA
-67 ITGLIVTI
+67 ITGLIGTI
-75 AAFFNCVVE
+75 GAFFKCVVG
-84 ALRAHRSNEQV
+84 ALKTHRSNEQV
-95 ALMLEEQFGIEENVL
+95 ALMLEEQFGIDENVL

-119 GYSDTQK
+119 DYSDKQK
-126 EFIRETASA
+126 DFIRATASA

-141 HVPIHQ
+141 HVPLRE
-147 LWQPGRMAKWLA
+147 LWQPGRMAKWCS
-159 AFAVLMSLWIAY
+159 AFAVLMAIWIAY
-171 SVVAP
+171 SALAP
-176 DYLNNAL
+176 DYLQNAF
-183 SRYAFAFQDTPPAA
+183 SRYAFAFQDSPPAA
-197 AASLIMTPAED
+197 AASLIMSPAED
-208 LTIAEFDD
+208 VTIAEFDD
-216 LDITLD
+216 LDISLD
-222 VTRFADSKQLVVY
+222 VTEFADGKQLMIY
-235 PAIVYREGQGSVAN
+235 PAIVYREGQGIVDNS
-249 DGTAGA
+249 GTVGA
-255 EVKMRPVVGNPSL
+255 EVKMRPVVGNPNL
-268 YQYTFETVRRSFSF
+268 YHYTFEAVRRSFSF
-282 RIFVGGTYTHSV
+282 RIFVGGTYTRSV
-294 QVTVDG
+294 QVTVNAA
-300 VTRIVESTFT
+300 TKIVESRFT
-310 ITPPAYV
+310 ITPPDYV
-317 GQSPREQSGP
+317 AQPPREQSGP

-333 LPASRLDLLVKLDK
+333 LPDSQLDLLVKLDK

-359 SVPLQDT
+359 SVPLQDA

-387 AVVKNLPNPIIL
+387 AVASNLPNPIVL

-409 RKPEVH
+409 RKPEVN

-434 FEGKDDYGMQNMKLT
+434 FEGRDDYGLRDMKLT
-449 LRRAKVG
+449 LRRAKAG
-456 SQPEAIRDWTFGPA
+456 SQPEAIRNWTFGSA
-470 PGEQGQIQKRVDL
+470 PGERDRVQKRVDL

-497 LEVHGDDFCPTSDS
+497 LEVHGNDFCPTTDS
-511 GVSSALLVTVKDLDT
+511 GVSDALLVTVKDLNT

-554 GTQNLSVNIDDVWLD
+554 GTQNLSVNINEVWLD
-569 VNRVKREDQ
+569 ANRVKREDQ
-578 DIQAALDAYRQKI
+578 DIQAALDAYREKI
-591 LDIQVNVRETLIKGV
+591 LALQVDVRETLIKGV
-606 QLAPDQSIHLAQ
+606 QLAPDQSVHMAV

-624 QMEAVDANHRAF
+624 EVEAVEANHRAF
-636 AAGRRRLH
+636 AAGRVRLH
-644 GGELKRANGFGPG
+644 AGDLKRANGFGPG
-657 TSFKNTKTQSVRF
+657 TSFRNTKTQSVRF

-684 AHGWEPRAYLEQLAL
+684 AHGWSPRAFLEQLAL
-699 VGEDTEEQKSPYLD
+699 VGEDTEEKKSPYLD
-713 SSKWKLVA
+713 SSKWKLVE
-721 SNVKDAQTALAFKD
+721 SNVKDARNALAV
-735 GASKDGPHKV
+735 SKGPQTPRV
-745 TLETLPASFVFDMG
+745 LLEKLPATFVFDMG
-759 QQQAVTGI
+759 EEQAVTGI

-773 LQSPKGIAVYLTTDQ
+773 EQSPRGIAVYLTTDQ
-788 APEIVP
+788 AREIVP
-794 VPLDQKRINGEF
+794 VALDQERIHGEF
-806 KHLKTVQE
+806 MHLKTVQE

-829 KLEKDKNLELAKLLG
+829 RLEKDKNLELAKLLG
-844 EDRNEAAPSADLAQ
+844 EDRNEAAPAADLAQ

-868 TEAEEELDALRK
+868 TEMEEELDALRN

-939 HNIQDKLDEKNAEL
+939 HNIQDKLEEKIPDL
-953 LALDSDKPKP
+953 LAMDSDKPKP

-978 EIETGQQAPIAG
+978 EIETGQQQPISG

-1002 DQGKLPDLGELAA
+1002 DQGKLPDLGELPL
-1015 ELPANLSELV
+1015 ELPANISELV
-1025 SGLDDLGD
+1025 SGLDDLGP

-1082 IGRSGQS
+1082 IGRAGQS
-1089 DGQMAASKAPAIPD
+1089 EGQMAASKAPAIPD

-1132 IGLGKATGTATGF
+1132 IGLGKGTGIATGF

-1165 ADHKSKENIRG
+1165 ADDKSKENIRG

-1186 PTTDLKRSLERLRQ
+1186 PTTDLKRALERLRQ
-1200 IQSNQQGVD
+1200 IQSNKQGVD

-1214 NEAIKHMRRAETS
+1214 NEAMKHLRRAETS
-1227 LASAYE
+1227 LAGAYE
-1233 LRAQQVAD
+1233 LRAQQIAD
-1241 GTFSEAHQSDTTGGT
+1241 GTFNDAHQGDTTSGT

-1273 EESAKQK
+1273 EESSKRK